1 MKKGYLFICNYT
13 KPTKEQYESLEPI
26 SINTFGYA
34 PVKAAELL
42 GYELYYSISRA
53 KSDKVKCTN
62 FDVKFYDAHI
72 YRNIFA
78 FKDNWI
84 AYKNLVKLLKEHPEI
99 EVIHCNTPIGG
110 VLGRICG
117 HKFKKKVIYTAHGF
131 HFFKGAPFLYWLLFY
146 TIEKVLARW
155 TDVLITINGEDYER
169 ARSFHLKNNGKL
181 YHIPGVGI
189 DLSMYESEKYNRDEI
204 RKSLC
209 LRDEDIAIISMGD
222 LVDRKNYAPAIRA
235 IYEAHNT
242 KLHLF
247 ICGDGV
253 LRLKLQR
260 ITNELGI
267 DNQVHFLGHRS
278 DITALLFG
286 MDVFFLSSKQEGLP
300 RSLMEGMASG
310 LPCVASKIR
319 GNTDLIKD
327 GEGGYL
333 CEVNDS
339 KGYAAKLNELAN
351 SAEKRFEMGNHNL
364 KEIQNYQLSKVCDQ
378 MLKIYEENLKD

>member
-155 TDVLITINGEDYER
+155 TDVLITINEEDYER